1 VSVVASSTFAHVIYE
16 EVVEFDAQLAVPN
29 KLEVTEPD
37 NIEIDP
43 VIVKLPDNI
52 TLPALFEFVVIA
64 A

>member
-1 VSVVASSTFAHVIYE
+1 MSVVVSSTFAHVIYE

-43 VIVKLPDNI
+43 VIAKLPDNI